1 MTRDQIVSINISTL
15 KIPLKFAVSDA
26 KVLTGRQKPLEAV
39 DVLVVEIESA
49 QGHEGMGFSYA
60 LRYGG
65 AGQYAHATEIAPLLL
80 GEDPNDISKIW
91 HKLIWAGASVGR
103 SGIAMQAIAALDTAL
118 WDMKAK
124 RANLSLSKLIG
135 SHFDALPVYNTSGG
149 YLQAPI
155 KEVVEKAQTSLS
167 QGIQGIK
174 MKVGQP
180 NHTEDLR
187 RVKILRQE
195 LGDHIPI
202 MIDANQQWDRT
213 TALRF
218 GRNVEQ
224 YNLVWIEEPLSAY
237 DAEGHAELAAALD
250 TPIASGE
257 MLSSLQ
263 EQNLFIEKR
272 AVDILQPDA
281 PRLGGVTPFLKLA
294 DTAFESGLQIAP
306 HFVMEIHIHLAACF
320 PTESWVEHIEWLEPM
335 FNETIEI
342 RDGKMIVP
350 DRPGLGLTLSDE
362 MKKSTL
368 SNSVFHL

>member
-1 MTRDQIVSINISTL
+1 MICDKIARIHISKL

-39 DVLVVEIESA
+39 DVLVVEIESE
-49 QGHEGMGFSYA
+49 QGYEGMGFGYA

-65 AGQYAHATEIAPLLL
+65 DGQYAHATEIAPLLL

-103 SGIAMQAIAALDTAL
+103 SGIAIQAIAAFDTAL

-124 RANLSLSKLIG
+124 RAGLSLAKLIG

-155 KEVVEKAQTSLS
+155 EEVVEKAQQSLS
-167 QGIQGIK
+167 RGIRGIK

-180 NHTEDLR
+180 DHLEDLK
-187 RVKILRQE
+187 RVEILRRE
-195 LGDHIPI
+195 LGAHVPI

-218 GRNVEQ
+218 GRKVEQ
-224 YNLVWIEEPLSAY
+224 YDLVWIEEPLSAY

-263 EQNLFIEKR
+263 EQYHFIEKR
-272 AVDILQPDA
+272 AVDIIQPDA
-281 PRLGGVTPFLKLA
+281 PRLGGVTPFLKLCDA
-294 DTAFESGLQIAP
+294 AFESGLKIAP

-320 PTESWVEHIEWLEPM
+320 PTASWVEHIEWLEPM
-335 FNETIEI
+335 FNETVEI
-342 RDGKMIVP
+342 RDGSMIVP
-350 DRPGLGLTLSDE
+350 DRPGLGLTLSDD
-362 MKKSTL
+362 MRKRTL
-368 SNSVFHL
+368 SDAIFKL